1 MPEPK
6 HRRRADKRPDEI
18 LDAALACFTEKGF
31 ASTRVEDIAKRA
43 DISKATVYL
52 YFKNKIALLEG
63 LVRRA
68 ISPIPDQAGAAIA
81 AFPGTVR
88 QTLEMFVTMVVTRIS
103 DPKIIAIP
111 IMVMRESTTH
121 PELAN
126 MYRTEVLE
134 KGLPIVKAIIQKGV
148 DSGEFRTVD
157 PEMTARS
164 LIGPVLVHLI
174 LSHVFGV
181 GDSGPDGM
189 KKLMTSHLDILMNGL
204 EAR

>member
-31 ASTRVEDIAKRA
+31 ATTRVEDIAKRA

-52 YFKNKIALLEG
+52 YFDSKVALLEG

-68 ISPIPDQAGAAIA
+68 ISPIPDQVGAAIES
-81 AFPGTVR
+81 FPGTMR
-88 QTLEMFVTMVVTRIS
+88 QALEMFVTMVMTRIS
-103 DPKIIAIP
+103 DPDTIAIP
-111 IMVMRESTTH
+111 MMVMRESTVH

-134 KGLPIVKAIIQKGV
+134 KGLPIVKAIIRKGIEN
-148 DSGEFRTVD
+148 GEFRAVD
-157 PEMTARS
+157 PELAARS

-189 KKLMTSHLDILMNGL
+189 KALMASHLDILMNGM

>member
-1 MPEPK
+1 MPKPK

-31 ASTRVEDIAKRA
+31 ATTRVEDIAKRA

-52 YFKNKIALLEG
+52 YFDSKIALLEG

-68 ISPIPDQAGAAIA
+68 ISPIPDQVGEAIA
-81 AFPGTVR
+81 SFPGTMK
-88 QTLEMFVTMVVTRIS
+88 QALQMFVTMVSSRIS
-103 DPKIIAIP
+103 DPKTIAIP
-111 IMVMRESTTH
+111 IMVMRESAVH
-121 PELAN
+121 PQLAN
-126 MYRTEVLE
+126 MYRTEVLN
-134 KGLPIVKAIIQKGV
+134 KGLPIVKVIIQKGI
-148 DSGEFRTVD
+148 DNGEFRDID
-157 PEMTARS
+157 PELAARS
-164 LIGPVLVHLI
+164 LIGPVLIHLI

-189 KKLMTSHLDILMNGL
+189 KALMDTHIDILMNGL

>member
-52 YFKNKIALLEG
+52 YFDNKIALLEG

-68 ISPIPDQAGAAIA
+68 ISPIPDQASAAIA

-148 DSGEFRTVD
+148 DSGEFRAVD

-174 LSHVFGV
+174 LSHVFSV

-189 KKLMTSHLDILMNGL
+189 QKLMKSHLDILMNGL
-204 EAR
+204 EAS